1 MFDFGN
7 VIFQTELLSAELIL
21 LYACPRRRL
30 FWLRL
35 LCSIAAAIV
44 LSGFFPVTTA
54 FSRTLGYSLLRFL
67 FLFALSCA
75 VVAVCFRLRPGVLLA
90 QCAMGYAV
98 QHCVYHLFMLF
109 CKLPL
114 GYAFA
119 QALQT
124 YSRYFELLFFAAA
137 YVIVLCTL
145 GRHVARQKY
154 YKHYN
159 KFLNIISSLVVI
171 VCILL
176 STLSRRESTGYG
188 FTLTAS
194 LYSIVCCSLAVFIQY
209 YICNTIRIKEE
220 AAAIVQIDK
229 AEKLR
234 YDSVKSIFEAV
245 GINYHDLKHKIYTMD
260 DKLIA
265 DEVQAIKDRLRV
277 VDRLT
282 VTGNE
287 IFDVILTEKTVQYSA
302 QQLSFS
308 FNGNAAFLD
317 FIEEADLASLI
328 GNAVSNAAAAAATVP
343 EPEKRKVSITLEKS
357 GSMVTLVFQNYYA
370 APLQY
375 RRGEIVSSKE
385 VGSPHGL
392 GLKSM
397 RQTAQKYGGD
407 IHLSAD
413 GEIFTI
419 GIYLLHP

>member
-1 MFDFGN
+1 MN
-7 VIFQTELLSAELIL
+7 
-21 LYACPRRRL
+21 LYNRL
-30 FWLRL
+30 
-35 LCSIAAAIV
+35 
-44 LSGFFPVTTA
+44 
-54 FSRTLGYSLLRFL
+54 
-67 FLFALSCA
+67 
-75 VVAVCFRLRPGVLLA
+75 
-90 QCAMGYAV
+90 
-98 QHCVYHLFMLF
+98 H
-109 CKLPL
+109 
-114 GYAFA
+114 
-119 QALQT
+119 
-124 YSRYFELLFFAAA
+124 
-137 YVIVLCTL
+137 
-145 GRHVARQKY
+145 
-154 YKHYN
+154 KHYN

-308 FNGNAAFLD
+308 FNGNAAFLG

-343 EPEKRKVSITLEKS
+343 EPEKRKVSTTLEKS

-375 RRGEIVSSKE
+375 RRGELVSSKE